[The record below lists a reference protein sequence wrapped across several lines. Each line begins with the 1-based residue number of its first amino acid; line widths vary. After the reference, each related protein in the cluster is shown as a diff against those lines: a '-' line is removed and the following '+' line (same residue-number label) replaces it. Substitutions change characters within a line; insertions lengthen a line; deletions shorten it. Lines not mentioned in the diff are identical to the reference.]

1 MRSEQA
7 QIGARVR
14 VGYSGVHSEWQGLT
28 GSVSGK
34 WGNLEYLAL
43 DVLLDDGRMQLFWH
57 KLFGGS
63 PPKSLCR
70 KRRPSTG
77 GALP

>member
-7 QIGARVR
+7 QIGTRVR
-14 VGYSGVHSEWQGLT
+14 VGYSRLHSEWQGLT
-28 GSVSGK
+28 GTVSGK
-34 WGNLEYLAL
+34 WGSPEYLAL
-43 DVLLDDGRMQLFWH
+43 DVLLDDGRAAVLAPRV
-57 KLFGGS
+57 GGD